1 MNDLLSL
8 ALLLRPLQQASPE
21 RPFPRW
27 WGRAAHHLLLQT
39 LKLADEEL
47 SAELHEGAELRPF
60 TASTLYGRFPEHQLD
75 LQGSYLLR
83 FTGLNQFVSDAL
95 RQAIAEGGNLS
106 KGAIL
111 NLDFIDFE
119 VQAVHHESGTHPLA
133 ERTSYHELA
142 TASLLDAE
150 PAARR
155 VSFFFASST
164 AFHRHGK
171 QVPYPLPELVIG
183 SLLDRWNAFAPI
195 AFPAEA
201 RRYAAECLTLGHFE
215 IKNRTVNVAGGV
227 QNGLVGHVNFNTT
240 SYDRYWMSLMQT
252 LARFSYYSGVGVKT
266 AMGMGQC
273 RKVVEREKKAN
284 N

>member
-1 MNDLLSL
+1 MDLISL
-8 ALLLRPLQQASPE
+8 ALLLRPLAQAAPE
-21 RPFPRW
+21 KPLPHW
-27 WGRAAHHLLLQT
+27 WGRAAHQLMLKT
-39 LKLADEEL
+39 LKMTDEEL
-47 SAELHEGAELRPF
+47 SAEVHEGSELRPF
-60 TASTLYGRFPEHQLD
+60 TASTLHGSFPEHQLD

-83 FTGLNQFVSDAL
+83 FTGLNQSVSEAL
-95 RQAIAEGGNLS
+95 LGAVQTGGTLAVGAAIQ
-106 KGAIL
+106 
-111 NLDFIDFE
+111 LDYIDFQ
-119 VQAVHHESGTHPLA
+119 VLAVHQESGTHPLA

-155 VSFFFASST
+155 VSFFFASPTS
-164 AFHRHGK
+164 FHRNGR

-201 RRYAAECLTLGHFE
+201 RKYAAECLTLGRFA
-215 IKNRTVNVAGGV
+215 IKSRTVSVAGGV
-227 QNGLVGHVNFNTT
+227 QNGLVGHVSFNTLN
-240 SYDRYWMSLMQT
+240 YDRYWMSLMQT

-273 RKVVEREKKAN
+273 RKVVERERRV
-284 N
+284 